1 MEPLTKDLRSPF
13 TSIAMNTYKVALSAI
28 VLATMLTTD
37 HPFSSPSTLPYEAP
51 DFNTIKV
58 EHFKPAFIEG
68 MAEELREIELIA
80 TQKEAPTFENTIVA
94 MEKSGAILTRAQR
107 VFSNLTGSHT
117 NPELQAIQV
126 EMSPLFAAH
135 SDNMLLNPALFAR
148 VKELND
154 KKDQLGL
161 NEEQQQ
167 LLTSVHRRFVR
178 AGAMLTE
185 AQKSRIREINSEMS
199 QLTTQFTNNLLAL
212 TRERAVL
219 VETEAELDGL
229 SPAQIAAAAK
239 LATDRGHA
247 GKYMLGITNTTRQPM
262 LTSLN
267 HRATRQR
274 VWEASAYRGL
284 GRDGGIDNQP
294 LLLQIVKLR
303 AERAQLM
310 GYANWAEFA
319 LEPQMAK
326 TPDAAIQML
335 KDLVPPVLANSKRE
349 ADAIRERM
357 RRDGQTHTLE
367 AWDWEFYAE
376 KVRSELYDLNE
387 NDVRPYF
394 ELNRV
399 LNDGVFF
406 TMNRLF
412 GVTFKK
418 RTDIPVYHPDVEV
431 FEVFNE
437 DGSAIGLFYADYFAR
452 DSKRGG
458 AWMSSFVTQ
467 SELLHQLPVV
477 VNVMNIPKPVE
488 GQPALISFDHVS
500 TMFHEM
506 GHGVHGMF
514 SKVMY
519 PSLSGTAVS
528 RDYVEFPSTFQE
540 DWAIHPEVLAN
551 YARHYQTNEAMP
563 KALLDRLIAANSFNQ
578 GFDTQEY
585 VAASLLDMEWHMLT
599 PETIPTDVDAFE
611 QAALLKHGLDVAYI
625 PPRYKSAF
633 FAHVFSGGYSASY
646 YAYIWSEVLAAD
658 AFAYMQTRGGLT
670 RANGAH
676 LRETVLSKGGT
687 RESMQQYRDFR
698 GQDPTVNALLR
709 RRGLNPEVGN

>member
-1 MEPLTKDLRSPF
+1 MKHFHLPLT
-13 TSIAMNTYKVALSAI
+13 AI
-28 VLATMLTTD
+28 VLATMLISD
-37 HPFSSPSTLPYEAP
+37 NPFSKPSTLPYEAP
-51 DFNTIKV
+51 DFTQIKV

-68 MAEELREIELIA
+68 MAQELTEIQRIA
-80 TQKEAPTFENTIVA
+80 SNPDAPTFENTIVA
-94 MEKSGAILTRAQR
+94 MERTGAMLSRAQR
-107 VFSNLTGSHT
+107 VFSNLTGT
-117 NPELQAIQV
+117 DINPQLQAIQV
-126 EMSPLFAAH
+126 DMSPLFAAH
-135 SDNMLLNPALFAR
+135 SDNILLNPALFAR
-148 VKELND
+148 VRELHD
-154 KKDQLGL
+154 KQDQLGL
-161 NEEQQQ
+161 NEEQMQ
-167 LLTSVHRRFVR
+167 LLKSVYRRFVR

-185 AQKSRIREINSEMS
+185 AQKTRIREINSEMS
-199 QLTTQFTNNLLAL
+199 SLTTQFSNNLLAI
-212 TRERAVL
+212 TRESAVL
-219 VETEAELDGL
+219 VQTQAELDGL

-247 GKYMLGITNTTRQPM
+247 GKWMISITNTTRQPI

-267 HRATRQR
+267 HRPTRQR

-284 GRDGGIDNQP
+284 GRNGGIDNRP
-294 LLLQIVKLR
+294 IILQMAKLR

-310 GYANWAEFA
+310 GYENWAAFA

-326 TPDAAIQML
+326 SPEAAVKML
-335 KDLVPPVLANSKRE
+335 QDLVPPVLANSKRE
-349 ADAIRERM
+349 ADAIREM
-357 RRDGQTHTLE
+357 IRREGQTHALE
-367 AWDWEFYAE
+367 AWDWEYYAE
-376 KVRSELYDLNE
+376 KVRASLYDLDDAE
-387 NDVRPYF
+387 VRPYF
-394 ELNRV
+394 ELNKV
-399 LNDGVFF
+399 LHDGVFY

-412 GVTFKK
+412 GVSFKK

-431 FEVFNE
+431 YEVFNE
-437 DGSAIGLFYADYFAR
+437 DGSPIGLFYADYFAR

-467 SELLHQLPVV
+467 SELQNQLPVV
-477 VNVMNIPKPVE
+477 LNVMNIPKPAPGE
-488 GQPALISFDHVS
+488 PALISFDHVS

-551 YARHYQTNEAMP
+551 YARHYQTNAAMP
-563 KALLDRLIAANSFNQ
+563 KELLDRLIAANSFNQ

-599 PETIPTDVDAFE
+599 PETIPTDVEAFE

-676 LRETVLSKGGT
+676 LRNTVLSKGGT

-698 GQDPTVNALLR
+698 GQDPTVDALLR

>member
-1 MEPLTKDLRSPF
+1 MKHFHLPLT
-13 TSIAMNTYKVALSAI
+13 AI
-28 VLATMLTTD
+28 VLATMLISD
-37 HPFSSPSTLPYEAP
+37 NPFSKPSTLPYEAP
-51 DFNTIKV
+51 DFTQIKV

-68 MAEELREIELIA
+68 MAQELREIDLIA
-80 TQKEAPTFENTIVA
+80 TQKDAPTFENTIVA
-94 MEKSGAILTRAQR
+94 MERSGVMLSRAQR
-107 VFSNLTGSHT
+107 VFSNLTGTDT
-117 NPELQAIQV
+117 NPQLQAIQV

-135 SDNMLLNPALFAR
+135 SDNILLNPTLFAR
-148 VKELND
+148 VKELHD
-154 KKDQLGL
+154 KMDQLGL

-167 LLTSVHRRFVR
+167 LLKSVHRRFVR

-185 AQKSRIREINSEMS
+185 AQKTRIREINSEMS
-199 QLTTQFTNNLLAL
+199 TLTTRFSNNLLAL
-212 TRERAVL
+212 TRESAVL
-219 VETEAELDGL
+219 VDTQAELDGL

-247 GKYMLGITNTTRQPM
+247 GKYMISITNTTRQPI

-267 HRATRQR
+267 HRTTRQR

-284 GRDGGIDNQP
+284 GRNGGIDNRP
-294 LLLQIVKLR
+294 IILQMAKLR

-310 GYANWAEFA
+310 GYENWAAFA

-326 TPDAAIQML
+326 SPETAVKML
-335 KDLVPPVLANSKRE
+335 QDLVPPVLANSKRE
-349 ADAIRERM
+349 ADAIREM
-357 RRDGQTHTLE
+357 IRREGQTHALE
-367 AWDWEFYAE
+367 AWDWEYYAE
-376 KVRSELYDLNE
+376 KVRAALYDLDDAE
-387 NDVRPYF
+387 VRPYF
-394 ELNRV
+394 ELNKV
-399 LNDGVFF
+399 LHDGVFF

-412 GVTFKK
+412 GVSFKK

-431 FEVFNE
+431 YEVFNE
-437 DGSAIGLFYADYFAR
+437 DGSPIGLFYADYFAR

-467 SELLHQLPVV
+467 SELQNQLPVV
-477 VNVMNIPKPVE
+477 LNVMNIPKPAPGE
-488 GQPALISFDHVS
+488 PALISFDHVS

-551 YARHYQTNEAMP
+551 YARHYQTNAAMP
-563 KALLDRLIAANSFNQ
+563 KELLDRLIAANSFNQ

-585 VAASLLDMEWHMLT
+585 VSASLLDMEWHMLT
-599 PETIPTDVDAFE
+599 PETIPTDVEAFE

-676 LRETVLSKGGT
+676 LRNTVLSKGGT

-698 GQDPTVNALLR
+698 GQDPTVDALLR

>member
-1 MEPLTKDLRSPF
+1 MNHFHLPLT
-13 TSIAMNTYKVALSAI
+13 AI
-28 VLATMLTTD
+28 VLATMLISD
-37 HPFSSPSTLPYEAP
+37 NPFSKKSTLPYEAP
-51 DFNTIKV
+51 DFTIIKV
-58 EHFKPAFIEG
+58 EHFKPAFIDG
-68 MAEELREIELIA
+68 MAQELAEIQRIA
-80 TQKEAPTFENTIVA
+80 TNPDAPTFENTIVA
-94 MEKSGAILTRAQR
+94 MEKSGVMLSRAQR
-107 VFSNLTGSHT
+107 VFSNLTGTDT
-117 NPELQAIQV
+117 NPQLQALQV

-135 SDNMLLNPALFAR
+135 SDNILLNPALFAR
-148 VKELND
+148 VKELHD
-154 KKDQLGL
+154 KMDQLGL

-167 LLTSVHRRFVR
+167 LLKSVHRRFVR
-178 AGAMLTE
+178 AGAQLTE
-185 AQKSRIREINSEMS
+185 AQKTRIREINAEMS
-199 QLTTQFTNNLLAL
+199 SLTTKYSNNLLAI
-212 TRERAVL
+212 TRESAVL
-219 VETEAELDGL
+219 VETLAELDGL

-247 GKYMLGITNTTRQPM
+247 GKWMISITNTTRQPI

-267 HRATRQR
+267 HRPTRQR

-284 GRDGGIDNQP
+284 GRSGGTDNRP
-294 LLLQIVKLR
+294 LILQMAKLR

-310 GYANWAEFA
+310 GYENWAAFA

-326 TPDAAIQML
+326 TPDAAVKML
-335 KDLVPPVLANSKRE
+335 QDLVPPVLANSKRE
-349 ADAIRERM
+349 ADAIREM
-357 RRDGQTHTLE
+357 IRREGQTHALE
-367 AWDWEFYAE
+367 AWDWEYYAE
-376 KVRSELYDLNE
+376 KVRASLYDLDDAE
-387 NDVRPYF
+387 VRPYF

-412 GVTFKK
+412 GVSFKK

-431 FEVFNE
+431 YEVFNE

-467 SELLHQLPVV
+467 SELQNQLPVV
-477 VNVMNIPKPVE
+477 LNVMNIPKPAPGE
-488 GQPALISFDHVS
+488 PALISFDHVS

-540 DWAIHPEVLAN
+540 DWAIHPDVLAN
-551 YARHYQTNEAMP
+551 YARHYQTNAAMP
-563 KALLDRLIAANSFNQ
+563 KELLDRLIAANSFNQ

-585 VAASLLDMEWHMLT
+585 VSASLLDMEWHMLT
-599 PETIPTDVDAFE
+599 PETIPTDVEAFE

-670 RANGAH
+670 RTNGAH
-676 LRETVLSKGGT
+676 LRSTVLSKGGT

-698 GQDPTVNALLR
+698 GQDPTVDALLR

>member
-1 MEPLTKDLRSPF
+1 MNHFHLPL
-13 TSIAMNTYKVALSAI
+13 AAVVM
-28 VLATMLTTD
+28 ATMLMSD
-37 HPFSSPSTLPYEAP
+37 NPFSKKSTLPYEAP
-51 DFNTIKV
+51 DFTQIKV

-68 MAEELREIELIA
+68 MAQELAEIQRIA
-80 TQKEAPTFENTIVA
+80 NNPEAPTFENTIVA
-94 MEKSGAILTRAQR
+94 MEQTGAMLSRAQR
-107 VFSNLTGSHT
+107 VFSNLTGTDT
-117 NPELQAIQV
+117 NPQLQAIQV

-135 SDNMLLNPALFAR
+135 SDNILLNPALFAR
-148 VKELND
+148 VKELHD
-154 KKDQLGL
+154 KMDQLGL

-167 LLTSVHRRFVR
+167 LLKSVHRRFVR
-178 AGAMLTE
+178 AGAQLTE
-185 AQKSRIREINSEMS
+185 AQKTRIREINAEMS
-199 QLTTQFTNNLLAL
+199 TLSTQFSNNLLAI
-212 TRERAVL
+212 TRESAVL

-239 LATDRGHA
+239 LATDRGHT
-247 GKYMLGITNTTRQPM
+247 GKWMISITNTTRQPI

-267 HRATRQR
+267 HRPTRQR

-284 GRDGGIDNQP
+284 GRNGGIDNRP
-294 LLLQIVKLR
+294 LITKMAKLR

-310 GYANWAEFA
+310 GYDNWAAFA

-326 TPDAAIQML
+326 SPEAAVKML
-335 KDLVPPVLANSKRE
+335 QDLVPPVLANSKRE
-349 ADAIRERM
+349 ADAIREM
-357 RRDGQTHTLE
+357 IRREGQTHALE
-367 AWDWEFYAE
+367 AWDWEYYAE
-376 KVRSELYDLNE
+376 KVRAALYDLDDAE
-387 NDVRPYF
+387 VRPYF
-394 ELNRV
+394 ELNKV
-399 LNDGVFF
+399 LHDGVFF

-418 RTDIPVYHPDVEV
+418 RSDIPVYHPDVEV
-431 FEVFNE
+431 YEVFNE

-467 SELLHQLPVV
+467 SELQNQLPVV
-477 VNVMNIPKPVE
+477 LNVMNIPKPAPGE
-488 GQPALISFDHVS
+488 PALISFDHVS

-551 YARHYQTNEAMP
+551 YARHYQTNAAMP
-563 KALLDRLIAANSFNQ
+563 KELLDRLIAANSFNQ

-585 VAASLLDMEWHMLT
+585 VSASLLDMEWHMLT
-599 PETIPTDVDAFE
+599 PETIPTDVEAFE

-676 LRETVLSKGGT
+676 LRNTVLSKGGT

-698 GQDPTVNALLR
+698 GQDPTVDALLR

>member
-1 MEPLTKDLRSPF
+1 MK
-13 TSIAMNTYKVALSAI
+13 TYKVALSAL
-28 VLATMLTTD
+28 VLATMLTND

-51 DFNTIKV
+51 DFTTIKV
-58 EHFKPAFIEG
+58 EHFKPAFLEG
-68 MAEELREIELIA
+68 MAQELREIELIA
-80 TQKEAPTFENTIVA
+80 SQNEAPTFDNTIVA

-135 SDNMLLNPALFAR
+135 SDNILLNPALFAR

-185 AQKSRIREINSEMS
+185 AQKSRIRDINGEMS
-199 QLTTQFTNNLLAL
+199 KLTTQFTNNLLAL

-247 GKYMLGITNTTRQPM
+247 GKYMLNITNTTRQPV

-294 LLLQIVKLR
+294 LVLQIAKLR

-326 TPDAAIQML
+326 TPDAAVQML

-367 AWDWEFYAE
+367 AWDWEYYAE
-376 KVRSELYDLNE
+376 KVRAELYDLDE

-563 KALLDRLIAANSFNQ
+563 KELLDRLIAANSFNQ

-585 VAASLLDMEWHMLT
+585 VAASLLDMEWHRLT

-676 LRETVLSKGGT
+676 LRSTVLSKGGT

-698 GQDPTVNALLR
+698 GQDPTVDALLR

>member
-1 MEPLTKDLRSPF
+1 
-13 TSIAMNTYKVALSAI
+13 
-28 VLATMLTTD
+28 
-37 HPFSSPSTLPYEAP
+37 
-51 DFNTIKV
+51 
-58 EHFKPAFIEG
+58 
-68 MAEELREIELIA
+68 
-80 TQKEAPTFENTIVA
+80 
-94 MEKSGAILTRAQR
+94 
-107 VFSNLTGSHT
+107 
-117 NPELQAIQV
+117 
-126 EMSPLFAAH
+126 
-135 SDNMLLNPALFAR
+135 
-148 VKELND
+148 
-154 KKDQLGL
+154 
-161 NEEQQQ
+161 
-167 LLTSVHRRFVR
+167 
-178 AGAMLTE
+178 
-185 AQKSRIREINSEMS
+185 
-199 QLTTQFTNNLLAL
+199 
-212 TRERAVL
+212 
-219 VETEAELDGL
+219 
-229 SPAQIAAAAK
+229 
-239 LATDRGHA
+239 
-247 GKYMLGITNTTRQPM
+247 
-262 LTSLN
+262 
-267 HRATRQR
+267 

-284 GRDGGIDNQP
+284 GRNGGIDNSP
-294 LLLQIVKLR
+294 LILKMAKLR

-310 GYANWAEFA
+310 GYENWAAFA

-326 TPDAAIQML
+326 SPEAAVKML
-335 KDLVPPVLANSKRE
+335 QDLVPPVLANSKRE
-349 ADAIRERM
+349 ADAIREM
-357 RRDGQTHTLE
+357 IRREGQTHALE
-367 AWDWEFYAE
+367 AWDWEYYAE
-376 KVRSELYDLNE
+376 KVRAALYDLDDAE
-387 NDVRPYF
+387 VRPYF
-394 ELNRV
+394 ELNKV
-399 LNDGVFF
+399 LHDGVFY

-412 GVTFKK
+412 GVSFKK

-431 FEVFNE
+431 YEVFNE
-437 DGSAIGLFYADYFAR
+437 DGSPIGLFYADYFAR

-467 SELLHQLPVV
+467 SELQNQLPVV
-477 VNVMNIPKPVE
+477 LNVMNIPKPAPGE
-488 GQPALISFDHVS
+488 PALISFDHVS

-551 YARHYQTNEAMP
+551 YARHYQTNAAMP
-563 KALLDRLIAANSFNQ
+563 KELLDRLIAANSFNQ

-585 VAASLLDMEWHMLT
+585 VSASLLDMEWHMLT
-599 PETIPTDVDAFE
+599 PETIPTDVEAFE

-676 LRETVLSKGGT
+676 LRNTVLSKGGT

-698 GQDPTVNALLR
+698 GQDPTVDALLR

>member
-1 MEPLTKDLRSPF
+1 MKHFHLPL
-13 TSIAMNTYKVALSAI
+13 AAI
-28 VLATMLTTD
+28 VMATMLISD
-37 HPFSSPSTLPYEAP
+37 NPFSKPSTLPYEAP
-51 DFNTIKV
+51 DFTKIKV

-68 MAEELREIELIA
+68 MAQELRDIDLIA
-80 TQKEAPTFENTIVA
+80 TQKDIPTFENTIVA
-94 MEKSGAILTRAQR
+94 MERSGMMLSRAQR
-107 VFSNLTGSHT
+107 VFSNLTGTDT
-117 NPELQAIQV
+117 NPQLQAIQV

-135 SDNMLLNPALFAR
+135 SDNILLNPALFAR
-148 VKELND
+148 VRELHD
-154 KKDQLGL
+154 KQDQLGL
-161 NEEQQQ
+161 NEEQLQ
-167 LLTSVHRRFVR
+167 LLKTVYRRFVR

-185 AQKSRIREINSEMS
+185 AQKTRIREINSEMS
-199 QLTTQFTNNLLAL
+199 TLTTQFSNNLLAI
-212 TRERAVL
+212 TRESAVL
-219 VETEAELDGL
+219 VETQAELDGL

-247 GKYMLGITNTTRQPM
+247 GKWMISITNTTRQPI

-267 HRATRQR
+267 HRPTRQR

-284 GRDGGIDNQP
+284 GRNGGIDNSP
-294 LLLQIVKLR
+294 LILKMAKLR

-310 GYANWAEFA
+310 GYENWAAFA

-326 TPDAAIQML
+326 SPEAAVKML
-335 KDLVPPVLANSKRE
+335 QDLVPPVLANSKRE
-349 ADAIRERM
+349 ADAIREM
-357 RRDGQTHTLE
+357 IRREGQTHALE
-367 AWDWEFYAE
+367 AWDWEYYAE
-376 KVRSELYDLNE
+376 KVRAALYDLDDAE
-387 NDVRPYF
+387 VRPYF
-394 ELNRV
+394 ELNKV
-399 LNDGVFF
+399 LHDGVFF

-412 GVTFKK
+412 GVSFKK

-431 FEVFNE
+431 YEVFNE
-437 DGSAIGLFYADYFAR
+437 DGSPIGLFYADYFAR
-452 DSKRGG
+452 ESKRGG

-467 SELLHQLPVV
+467 SELQNQLPVV
-477 VNVMNIPKPVE
+477 LNVMNIPKPAPGE
-488 GQPALISFDHVS
+488 PALISFDHVS

-551 YARHYQTNEAMP
+551 YARHYQTNAAMP
-563 KALLDRLIAANSFNQ
+563 KELLDRLIAANSFNQ

-585 VAASLLDMEWHMLT
+585 VSASLLDMEWHMLT
-599 PETIPTDVDAFE
+599 PETIPTDVEAFE

-676 LRETVLSKGGT
+676 LRNTVLSKGGT

-698 GQDPTVNALLR
+698 GQDPTVDALLR

>member
-1 MEPLTKDLRSPF
+1 MK
-13 TSIAMNTYKVALSAI
+13 TYKIALSAI

-37 HPFSSPSTLPYEAP
+37 NPFTTPSTLPYEAP
-51 DFNTIKV
+51 DFNTIQV
-58 EHFKPAFIEG
+58 EHFKPAFLEG
-68 MAEELREIELIA
+68 MAQELREIELIA
-80 TQKEAPTFENTIVA
+80 NQTDAPTFENTIVA
-94 MEKSGAILTRAQR
+94 MEKSGAMLTRAQR

-135 SDNMLLNPALFAR
+135 SDNILLNPALFAR
-148 VKELND
+148 VKELHD

-161 NEEQQQ
+161 NEEQDQ
-167 LLTSVHRRFVR
+167 LLTTVHRRFVR

-185 AQKSRIREINSEMS
+185 AQKSRIRDINGEMS
-199 QLTTQFTNNLLAL
+199 SLITQFTNNLLAL

-247 GKYMLGITNTTRQPM
+247 GKWMISITNTTRQPV
-262 LTSLN
+262 LTSLT

-294 LLLQIVKLR
+294 LVLQIAKLR

-310 GYANWAEFA
+310 GYDNWAEFA

-349 ADAIRERM
+349 ADAIREVM

-367 AWDWEFYAE
+367 AWDWEYYAE
-376 KVRSELYDLNE
+376 KVRAELYDLDE
-387 NDVRPYF
+387 DDIRPYF

-399 LNDGVFF
+399 LHDGVFY

-412 GVTFKK
+412 GVSFKK

-431 FEVFNE
+431 YEVFDE

-467 SELLHQLPVV
+467 SELLNQLPVV

-500 TMFHEM
+500 TMFHEV
-506 GHGVHGMF
+506 GHGVHGLF

-551 YARHYQTNEAMP
+551 YARHYQTNESMP
-563 KALLDRLIAANSFNQ
+563 KELLDRLIAANSFNQ

-585 VAASLLDMEWHMLT
+585 VAASFLDMEWHMLT

-611 QAALLKHGLDVAYI
+611 QSALLKHGLDVAYI

-698 GQDPTVNALLR
+698 GQDPTVDALLR